1 MKKNLQKSSILLTQ
15 FKSISNFI
23 NDLNRQFGSN
33 QRSLQLYNRL
43 IEKTTIVHEKPIKK
57 HIEAF
62 RQFLTKNKTAIFDKK
77 INEVK
82 GVIHYSNNVFINI
95 PPLLGKATPSDKR
108 VIWEHLMTIYATV
121 FPNSKA
127 KELLKKSLAS
137 SCGENKN
144 EKNFLQSV
152 FNNIGSQVDPNANP
166 MESMGSIMQSGLF
179 QNLVGDMSK
188 GIESGGL
195 DLGKLMGT
203 VTGMISSLGNLTS
216 TPELK
221 SLQPLVNN
229 MTQTMNTL
237 NKNEFVKNK
246 IKSTPQSNPNPQPT
260 NTQCKRLSPIKESK
274 SKQS

>member
-23 NDLNRQFGSN
+23 NDLNRQFGSH

-62 RQFLTKNKTAIFDKK
+62 RQFLTKNKTAIFDIK

-95 PPLLGKATPSDKR
+95 PPLLGKATPADKH

-137 SCGENKN
+137 SSGENKN

-195 DLGKLMGT
+195 DLGKLM
-203 VTGMISSLGNLTS
+203 
-216 TPELK
+216 
-221 SLQPLVNN
+221 VN
-229 MTQTMNTL
+229 
-237 NKNEFVKNK
+237 
-246 IKSTPQSNPNPQPT
+246 
-260 NTQCKRLSPIKESK
+260 
-274 SKQS
+274 